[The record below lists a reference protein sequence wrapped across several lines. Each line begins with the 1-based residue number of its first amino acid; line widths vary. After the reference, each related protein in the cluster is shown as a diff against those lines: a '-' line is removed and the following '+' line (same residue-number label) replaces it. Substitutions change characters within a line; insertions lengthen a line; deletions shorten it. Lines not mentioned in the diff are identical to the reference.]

1 MENEAVSQGVQN
13 VAPVAPVA
21 PVADAASAPVA
32 DAAPV
37 APVTEPKESPVESDA
52 DKQIA
57 LLRKELRASQIKAA
71 MADQHLAPLDKDLVS
86 RLIEEKLTADG
97 SDVDTAV
104 AALFKSHPYLFS
116 APQIQKATADKA
128 KADAA
133 KAAEQSFNKRLIE
146 GAIARIRRAPIKL

>member
-1 MENEAVSQGVQN
+1 MENEAVSQEVQN

-21 PVADAASAPVA
+21 QAA

-37 APVTEPKESPVESDA
+37 APAPVAEAKEIPVESDA